1 MIRDLLNPALGYL
14 ELREDSKGVIQVA
27 GITEVSTINAKEASL
42 MQPVGQ
48 WRRTLTRA
56 CVCLG
61 GAQRRQGSAT
71 REPLQLSWA
80 GAGADT
86 EDPGRHAPGHTDPGD
101 RPGIPP
107 PS

>member
-27 GITEVSTINAKEASL
+27 GITEVSTTNAEEASL

-61 GAQRRQGSAT
+61 GAQRRQGPAT
-71 REPLQLSWA
+71 REPPQLSWA

-86 EDPGRHAPGHTDPGD
+86 KDPGRHAPSHADPGD